1 MSPVLPIDTQRYQSG
16 TCTLEVTA
24 HRSSLS
30 QWSDRPVVRQLRF
43 SLWLEQPDRQRLAA
57 GDQTQLVTLRHAVES
72 YVQTHLTQR
81 AWPQTHGLK
90 LLDRELEF
98 STLQLFDL
106 AEVLTASE
114 QGQITLPVATR
125 RRRSY
130 WWTGSAA
137 ASLLVAVG
145 VAHLY
150 FRPTAELA
158 TSQAPE
164 AIFEEDEIPPTIFET
179 APETLEAPAE
189 TETPAITDAAPSGS
203 ATETAPAAAAPG
215 VAPAET
221 EETLPDPADAPPA
234 ESAESGNVRPPSP
247 VTPQPVPETEADVPK
262 PSASELPQTATAPG
276 VGPPADPAEDLADEP
291 FRENGAADS
300 PLATPSTEPA
310 ARSQGIDDGAN
321 EEAEGAILA
330 AIAADLAPYQPTDTD
345 YPLVYHLQI
354 AADGTI
360 LALEAVST
368 NAPTLDIPPQTL
380 SISPG
385 RPLRIELTY
394 TGTTPPRDVEQRQP

>member
-114 QGQITLPVATR
+114 QGQIILPVATR

-164 AIFEEDEIPPTIFET
+164 AVFEENEIPPTGFET
-179 APETLEAPAE
+179 APETLDAPAVN
-189 TETPAITDAAPSGS
+189 DAAPDVS
-203 ATETAPAAAAPG
+203 APETAPETTAETAPETALGPASADAPTTASGGADSGPSPSQTGPEAVDIVPEAAAP
-215 VAPAET
+215 ET
-221 EETLPDPADAPPA
+221 E
-234 ESAESGNVRPPSP
+234 
-247 VTPQPVPETEADVPK
+247 VPETAVAEP
-262 PSASELPQTATAPG
+262 PQTATAPRTS
-276 VGPPADPAEDLADEP
+276 PPAELDAEP
-291 FRENGAADS
+291 FGENGAADS
-300 PLATPSTEPA
+300 TLAIPSAEQEP
-310 ARSQGIDDGAN
+310 ARSQAGAM
-321 EEAEGAILA
+321 LA
-330 AIAADLAPYQPTDTD
+330 AIAADLAPYQPTDTA

-360 LALEAVST
+360 LALEAVS
-368 NAPTLDIPPQTL
+368 NDAPILDIPPQTL
-380 SISPG
+380 SVSPG
-385 RPLRIELTY
+385 RPLRLELTY
-394 TGTTPPRDVEQRQP
+394 TGIIPPRVVELRQP